1 MIKILLICSTG
12 VTTSLLTNKL
22 EAVIKDMLPDYIL
35 VPCSITEFQD
45 SVEPKDVLLL
55 TPQVRFNYEKIT
67 QLFPDNLVIKI
78 DQKDYENL
86 NALEI
91 ISFIVNEQVCDKV

>member
-22 EAVIKDMLPDYIL
+22 EAVIKDMLPGYIL

-45 SVEPKDVLLL
+45 SVEQKDVLLL

-86 NALEI
+86 NALGI

>member
-22 EAVIKDMLPDYIL
+22 EAVIKDMLPGYIL

-45 SVEPKDVLLL
+45 SVEQKDVLLL